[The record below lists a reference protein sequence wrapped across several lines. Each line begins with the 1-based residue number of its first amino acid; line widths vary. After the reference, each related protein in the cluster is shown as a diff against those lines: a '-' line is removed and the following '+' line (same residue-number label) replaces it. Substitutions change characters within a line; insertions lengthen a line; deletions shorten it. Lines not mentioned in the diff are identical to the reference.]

1 MDLIAFKFPSRSAHA
16 LLRATVLAAL
26 AASAASLPTVASA
39 AAGRDARP
47 AASHASTYRA
57 TPVRSANAYHRASYP
72 RYGYY
77 GWRPGYY
84 GVGYRGGYYGSRYW
98 YGWGPAIGVTVPLL
112 PLGYTS
118 LWIGGTPYYY
128 ANDVY
133 YVRGVNGYRVV
144 EPPIVDDVTWHDTPR
159 EPASGGFSAPT
170 PSYAKPAAPAAV
182 PTPTDELSI
191 TPRNNQSATQRSFD
205 RIDCERAAI
214 TQTGYDPSAGGEA
227 LRKAEYVRNVSACLE
242 GKGYTVK

>member
-1 MDLIAFKFPSRSAHA
+1 MDLIAFKSPSRAA
-16 LLRATVLAAL
+16 LRSVVLATLATAAL
-26 AASAASLPTVASA
+26 GIPTLASAAP
-39 AAGRDARP
+39 GRDARP
-47 AASHASTYRA
+47 AASHSSSYRA
-57 TPVRSANAYHRASYP
+57 APVRSVGTYHRASYP
-72 RYGYY
+72 RYGYSN
-77 GWRPGYY
+77 WRPGYL
-84 GVGYRGGYYGSRYW
+84 GVGYRGYRGGYYGSRYW
-98 YGWGPAIGVTVPLL
+98 YGWGPAIGLTIPLL

-118 LWIGGTPYYY
+118 LWVGGTPYYY
-128 ANDVY
+128 ANNVY
-133 YVRGVNGYRVV
+133 YVRSVDGYRVV
-144 EPPIVDDVTWHDTPR
+144 EPPMVDDVTWHDTPR

-170 PSYAKPAAPAAV
+170 PSYAKPAPAPA
-182 PTPTDELSI
+182 PTDELSI

>member
-1 MDLIAFKFPSRSAHA
+1 MDLIATNSSSRK
-16 LLRATVLAAL
+16 LLRATVIATLTAGAL
-26 AASAASLPTVASA
+26 AVPSVTSA

-47 AASHASTYRA
+47 AASHASSYRA
-57 TPVRSANAYHRASYP
+57 APVRSVNTYHRTSYP
-72 RYGYY
+72 RYGYS

-98 YGWGPAIGVTVPLL
+98 YGWGPAIGLTIPLL

-118 LWIGGTPYYY
+118 LWVGGTPYYY
-128 ANDVY
+128 TNDVY
-133 YVRGVNGYRVV
+133 YVRGTNGYRVV

-159 EPASGGFSAPT
+159 EPASGSFSAAPT
-170 PSYAKPAAPAAV
+170 PSYAKPAAPPVVA
-182 PTPTDELSI
+182 TPTDELSI

-214 TQTGYDPSAGGEA
+214 SQTGYDPSAGGEA

>member
-1 MDLIAFKFPSRSAHA
+1 MDLIAFNSPSYT
-16 LLRATVLAAL
+16 LLRAAVLAAL
-26 AASAASLPTVASA
+26 AAGA
-39 AAGRDARP
+39 AALPSVAGAAVGRDARP
-47 AASHASTYRA
+47 AASHASSYRA
-57 TPVRSANAYHRASYP
+57 TPARSVNTYHRATYP
-72 RYGYY
+72 RYGYS

-84 GVGYRGGYYGSRYW
+84 GIGYRGGYYGSRYW
-98 YGWGPAIGVTVPLL
+98 YGWGPAIGLTIPLL

-128 ANDVY
+128 ANNVY
-133 YVRGVNGYRVV
+133 YVRGADGYRVV
-144 EPPIVDDVTWHDTPR
+144 EPPMVDDVPWHDTPR

-170 PSYAKPAAPAAV
+170 PSYAKPAPAPVAS
-182 PTPTDELSI
+182 PTDELSI

-214 TQTGYDPSAGGEA
+214 GQTGYDPSAGGEA